1 MNSVTTLSAE
11 CGRGLVR
18 AMLRVEHRVPGFPA
32 VARFL
37 ERLAGTVIGQGRDG
51 DAKPRA
57 LARSRIREWNEAN
70 PRAVIGRIRL
80 PDRDTRRA
88 GHLVRDVDLLP
99 VARSRVIRRHAHTF
113 VADGTRPLGGQRA
126 GVDNVRAATRT
137 GCPLSRRRPNLRSR
151 MRAAESSSRTCTR
164 WESFERSQRHRAA
177 VERAQSRPQ
186 PRGRAR
192 AGGYSSLEWVYR

>member
-88 GHLVRDVDLLP
+88 GHLVRDVHLLP
-99 VARSRVIRRHAHTF
+99 VARTRVIRGHAHAL
-113 VADGTRPLGGQRA
+113 VADRACPFGGQSTGVDNGTYALRRVASAGRVEDIPVSDPECQPLKTRIGRA
-126 GVDNVRAATRT
+126 GVGGRANVRSRIAPR
-137 GCPLSRRRPNLRSR
+137 PLALSPLHPPRIPHKNL
-151 MRAAESSSRTCTR
+151 
-164 WESFERSQRHRAA
+164 
-177 VERAQSRPQ
+177 
-186 PRGRAR
+186 
-192 AGGYSSLEWVYR
+192 